1 MVGCPLIACHAAR
14 NIALFV
20 CGEGTEHKAV
30 EMGGKEPDR
39 RPISVGETA
48 LWDEE
53 LDAFRVKAQGNRDIA
68 GVVILRWAN
77 LPISHLDSSSPN
89 KQTRLGQF
97 LRERLEI
104 QINASVTRGERTAP
118 EGLALLRKEEEPK
131 R

>member
-1 MVGCPLIACHAAR
+1 
-14 NIALFV
+14 
-20 CGEGTEHKAV
+20 
-30 EMGGKEPDR
+30 MGGKEPDR

-48 LWDEE
+48 LWDEQ
-53 LDAFRVKAQGNRDIA
+53 LDAFRVKTQGNRDIA

-77 LPISHLDSSSPN
+77 LPISHLDSSAPN
-89 KQTRLGQF
+89 KRTRLGQF

-104 QINASVTRGERTAP
+104 QINATVTRGERTAP